1 MEQHRPRLAVL
12 SRIDTM
18 QSEEWRESGERY
30 QRESLERGR
39 ERRREP
45 ERGRESRGI
54 DLDR

>member
-1 MEQHRPRLAVL
+1 
-12 SRIDTM
+12 M